1 MVGDK
6 FLTNKFLT
14 FDLQSVLIFILTN
27 DIMFFIYT
35 QCHGWYI
42 SIISVQTKRYWEWSL
57 NFIFRSHLKACS
69 DPVSNVFWNLLCLSN
84 ERSLIYIWKIWSLNF
99 LCRPGGTCGL
109 LQPLLLGNVL
119 GKLILIFTPTSIFG
133 TSGNL

>member
-35 QCHGWYI
+35 LSWLVYI
-42 SIISVQTKRYWEWSL
+42 NNLSANKTLLRMKFKLYLQKPPESM
-57 NFIFRSHLKACS
+57 FRPC
-69 DPVSNVFWNLLCLSN
+69 F
-84 ERSLIYIWKIWSLNF
+84 
-99 LCRPGGTCGL
+99 
-109 LQPLLLGNVL
+109 
-119 GKLILIFTPTSIFG
+119 
-133 TSGNL
+133 

>member
-42 SIISVQTKRYWEWSL
+42 SIISVQTKCY
-57 NFIFRSHLKACS
+57 
-69 DPVSNVFWNLLCLSN
+69 
-84 ERSLIYIWKIWSLNF
+84 
-99 LCRPGGTCGL
+99 
-109 LQPLLLGNVL
+109 
-119 GKLILIFTPTSIFG
+119 
-133 TSGNL
+133 